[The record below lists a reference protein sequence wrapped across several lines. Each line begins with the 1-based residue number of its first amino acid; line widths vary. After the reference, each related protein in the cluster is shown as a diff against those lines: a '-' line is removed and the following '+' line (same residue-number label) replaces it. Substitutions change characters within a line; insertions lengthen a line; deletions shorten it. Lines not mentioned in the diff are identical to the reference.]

1 MRVTVSTLGRVGLV
15 FLLAVRSLGAAS
27 DARLAEAVKH
37 QDTAAV
43 RALLEQQVDVNAPAP
58 DGATALH
65 WAAFWDDLATTGLL
79 IRAGADVN
87 AANDYGVT
95 PLSLACTNGKA
106 AIVEALLEAGA
117 TPNAALTTGA
127 TPLMTCARTG
137 SVDAVRAVLAYGG
150 DVKARETW
158 QEQTAL
164 MWAVA
169 EGHAPVVQAL
179 LEHGA
184 DVRARSRVRP
194 QRRRVHDDRSR
205 EGHMPEQGGFTPL
218 LFAAR
223 AGRLDTAQL
232 LLAAGAHV
240 NETAADGNTALL
252 VATVRGHVNL
262 ATFLLDQGA
271 DPDASG
277 PGYTALHWA
286 AGLWETELTS
296 RAGIAAERDDE
307 WRALAGLPTGKMA
320 FLRALLSHGANPN
333 APLVK
338 SPPRFGF
345 TPGVVALDPGTTPLL
360 LAAMAGDVGVMRVL
374 LASGADSQ
382 LASNDG
388 TTPLMVAAG
397 LGRSQVS
404 SVTESDALEAVELA
418 LELGADVDAANEAGN
433 TALHGAAS
441 RGLDAIVQ
449 RLADAGATVTVQNK
463 RGRTPLDMA
472 APTPLS
478 TGSPSTMALL
488 RTLAGQRPD

>member
-1 MRVTVSTLGRVGLV
+1 MRVKVSTLGGFGVV

-37 QDTAAV
+37 QDTEAV
-43 RALLEQQVDVNAPAP
+43 RALLEQQVDVSAPAP

-65 WAAFWDDLATTGLL
+65 WAAFWDDLATAGLL
-79 IRAGADVN
+79 MRAGADVI

-95 PLSLACTNGKA
+95 PLSIACTNGKA
-106 AIVEALLEAGA
+106 PMVETLLAAGA
-117 TPNAALTTGA
+117 YPNLGRTTGE

-137 SVDAVRAVLAYGG
+137 SVDAVHALLAQGG
-150 DVKARETW
+150 DVHAREIW

-179 LEHGA
+179 IEHGA
-184 DVRARSRVRP
+184 DVRARSKVRP
-194 QRRRVHDDRSR
+194 QRRLSADANRD
-205 EGHMPEQGGFTPL
+205 GHAPEEGGFTSL

-223 AGRLDTAQL
+223 AGRLDTAQM
-232 LLAAGAHV
+232 LLAAGADV
-240 NETAADGNTALL
+240 NEMAADGNTALL
-252 VATVRGHVNL
+252 VATVRGHMDL

-271 DPDASG
+271 DPNADG

-296 RAGIAAERDDE
+296 RDGIAADRDDE
-307 WRALAGLPTGKMA
+307 WRALAGLPTGKVE
-320 FLRALLSHGANPN
+320 FVRTLLSHGANPN
-333 APLVK
+333 APGVMA
-338 SPPRFGF
+338 PPRFGF
-345 TPGVVALDPGTTPLL
+345 TPGVVTMDPGTTALL
-360 LAAMAGDVGVMRVL
+360 LAAMAGDVSVMRVL
-374 LASGADSQ
+374 LANGANSR

-397 LGRSQVS
+397 LGRSQMS

-418 LELGADVDAANEAGN
+418 LDLGADVNAANKAGN

-441 RGLDAIVQ
+441 KGLNAIVR
-449 RLADAGATVTVQNK
+449 RLADAGATVTGQNT
-463 RGRTPLDMA
+463 RGQTPLDMA
-472 APTPLS
+472 SPTPLR
-478 TGSPSTMALL
+478 TGFPSTIALL
-488 RTLAGQRPD
+488 RELGGQ